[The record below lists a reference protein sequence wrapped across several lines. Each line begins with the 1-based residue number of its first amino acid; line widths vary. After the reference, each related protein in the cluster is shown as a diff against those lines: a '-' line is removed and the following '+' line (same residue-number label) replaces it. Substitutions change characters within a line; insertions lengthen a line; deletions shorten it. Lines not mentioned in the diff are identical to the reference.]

1 MGSRVHLCGT
11 GNVCFLEGPLNAC
24 PTSPNSACR
33 QHNGKSNLLNSLQPL
48 LLSHDVH
55 QLCFPSLTGLYS
67 LISKLK
73 RCFSDF
79 TISVMAYVN
88 IEPTEDR
95 DLFSFVTKYSFN
107 SEHCLPEHQ
116 FKPCMN
122 GVPI

>member
-1 MGSRVHLCGT
+1 MGHRIHLCGT
-11 GNVCFLEGPLNAC
+11 GNVCLLEGPLNAC
-24 PTSPNSACR
+24 TTSLNSACR
-33 QHNGKSNLLNSLQPL
+33 QHNGKSNLLNSLQIL
-48 LLSHDVH
+48 MSTSC
-55 QLCFPSLTGLYS
+55 CFPSLTGLCS

-79 TISVMAYVN
+79 TISVMVDVN
-88 IEPTEDR
+88 IEPIEDR